1 MFQKIGD
8 EFADVTKSAINT
20 RNWVK
25 SKRLRKIQGMTQVPE
40 NIFLVGLM
48 GAGKTTVGRM
58 LAKRLGK
65 LFIDSDQEIEKRC
78 GVKIPTIFE
87 MEGEEGFRRRE
98 AKVIDELTQEKNII
112 LATGGG
118 SILLPE
124 NRDHLK
130 NRGLVIYL
138 RANPNELWM
147 RTRHDKSRPLLNTP
161 NPQKTLEN
169 LFLIRD
175 PLYTSIA
182 NHIIDT
188 GKPSVTQLT
197 NHLLM
202 QIELAS

>member
-1 MFQKIGD
+1 
-8 EFADVTKSAINT
+8 
-20 RNWVK
+20 
-25 SKRLRKIQGMTQVPE
+25 MTELPE
-40 NIFLVGLM
+40 NIFLIGLM

-98 AKVIDELTQEKNII
+98 AKVIDDLTQEKNII

-124 NRDHLK
+124 NREHLK
-130 NRGLVIYL
+130 SRGRVIYL
-138 RANPNELWM
+138 RANPNELWI

-182 NHIIDT
+182 DHIIDT